1 MEKSKEV
8 LDLLSNLNEQ
18 RESWIDKSQGA
29 VVSEEEQAEIETI
42 SEIVGDK
49 EKTMRFMTAILTM
62 AATTSRLRKPLVTVQ
77 VAEQV
82 GKGNKQD
89 VLECWGSR
97 EEALVGLRKSEEYQ
111 IGGETKSRV
120 TEDDIAEAPASEVF
134 KNNPKLLGR
143 YIKAGVIKSED
154 QMLYTSEV
162 SLKTLLRLS
171 SAKQGETTA
180 SMVSETILKGED
192 PRAQNFNSKIS
203 KPDQASN
210 RAIQREINSISGS
223 VDKLSSKVQIKTKDG
238 VITENSLK
246 TYANSLVS
254 HLERNKTFKEIKENV
269 DLSELKEYIKAMKA
283 SDPKMTDKK
292 FEDKIKD
299 KLFKMTT
306 LSKIETMAAKGEKE
320 NRKAALYALS
330 VFNVAGG
337 SARNSTVFQV
347 DALDEMA
354 SYVSPQNGEMQSALD
369 SIKAKDGRW
378 NFQPSK
384 GSLTFSYASDPNR
397 TISVTYKDGKWI
409 AYRSAT
415 SIKNA
420 STRNASMGQEESR
433 EDAATVLDDLFKLT
447 EALDIIKEK
456 VRILNTQ

>member
-1 MEKSKEV
+1 M
-8 LDLLSNLNEQ
+8 LG
-18 RESWIDKSQGA
+18 I
-29 VVSEEEQAEIETI
+29 
-42 SEIVGDK
+42 
-49 EKTMRFMTAILTM
+49 
-62 AATTSRLRKPLVTVQ
+62 
-77 VAEQV
+77 
-82 GKGNKQD
+82 
-89 VLECWGSR
+89 R

-111 IGGETKSRV
+111 IGGKTKSRV
-120 TEDDIAEAPASEVF
+120 TEGDIAEAPASEVF
-134 KNNPKLLGR
+134 KNNPELLGK

-154 QMLYTSEV
+154 QMLYSSEV

-180 SMVSETILKGED
+180 KKVSETILKGED

-210 RAIQREINSISGS
+210 RAIQREINSISDS

-254 HLERNKTFKEIKENV
+254 HLQKNKTFEEIKENV
-269 DLSELKEYIKAMKA
+269 DLSELKGYIKAMKT

-292 FEDKIKD
+292 FEAKIKD

-337 SARNSTVFQV
+337 SARNNTVFQV

-354 SYVSPQNGEMQSALD
+354 SYVSTQNGEMQSALD